1 MYGKSIWKIIESQ
14 VGKYRIIKQNAREKR
29 FYDAG
34 TAKYCFIDDRSN
46 ERRLSWYRRRI
57 HMRKLSELQ
66 QEIESVRF
74 ELDQALLRQDKF
86 DNYYQKSTKLDQL
99 IEEYIEETERS
110 K

>member
-1 MYGKSIWKIIESQ
+1 
-14 VGKYRIIKQNAREKR
+14 
-29 FYDAG
+29 
-34 TAKYCFIDDRSN
+34 
-46 ERRLSWYRRRI
+46 
-57 HMRKLSELQ
+57 MRKLSELQ

-110 K
+110 KQRRMENNAKSGNYWSGIIFLYQNIDFFLRVG

>member
-1 MYGKSIWKIIESQ
+1 
-14 VGKYRIIKQNAREKR
+14 
-29 FYDAG
+29 
-34 TAKYCFIDDRSN
+34 
-46 ERRLSWYRRRI
+46 
-57 HMRKLSELQ
+57 MRKLSELQ

-110 K
+110 KQRRMDNNPKNRLPDKMQCISSGSLYEKFYRAKLKLN

>member
-1 MYGKSIWKIIESQ
+1 
-14 VGKYRIIKQNAREKR
+14 
-29 FYDAG
+29 
-34 TAKYCFIDDRSN
+34 
-46 ERRLSWYRRRI
+46 
-57 HMRKLSELQ
+57 MRKLSELQ

-110 K
+110 KWRRMENNAKSGNNWSGIIFLR

>member
-1 MYGKSIWKIIESQ
+1 
-14 VGKYRIIKQNAREKR
+14 
-29 FYDAG
+29 
-34 TAKYCFIDDRSN
+34 
-46 ERRLSWYRRRI
+46 
-57 HMRKLSELQ
+57 MRKLSELQ

-86 DNYYQKSTKLDQL
+86 DNYKRQDQL

>member
-1 MYGKSIWKIIESQ
+1 
-14 VGKYRIIKQNAREKR
+14 
-29 FYDAG
+29 
-34 TAKYCFIDDRSN
+34 
-46 ERRLSWYRRRI
+46 
-57 HMRKLSELQ
+57 MRKLSELQ

-110 K
+110 KQRRMENNAKSGNNWSVIIFLL

>member
-1 MYGKSIWKIIESQ
+1 
-14 VGKYRIIKQNAREKR
+14 
-29 FYDAG
+29 
-34 TAKYCFIDDRSN
+34 
-46 ERRLSWYRRRI
+46 
-57 HMRKLSELQ
+57 MRKLSELQ

-110 K
+110 KQRRMENNAKSGNYWFGIIFLYQNIDFFLRIV

>member
-1 MYGKSIWKIIESQ
+1 
-14 VGKYRIIKQNAREKR
+14 
-29 FYDAG
+29 
-34 TAKYCFIDDRSN
+34 
-46 ERRLSWYRRRI
+46 
-57 HMRKLSELQ
+57 MRKLSELQ

-110 K
+110 KYRRMENNAKSGNNWSGIIFLR

>member
-1 MYGKSIWKIIESQ
+1 
-14 VGKYRIIKQNAREKR
+14 
-29 FYDAG
+29 
-34 TAKYCFIDDRSN
+34 
-46 ERRLSWYRRRI
+46 
-57 HMRKLSELQ
+57 MRKLRELQ

>member
-1 MYGKSIWKIIESQ
+1 
-14 VGKYRIIKQNAREKR
+14 
-29 FYDAG
+29 
-34 TAKYCFIDDRSN
+34 
-46 ERRLSWYRRRI
+46 
-57 HMRKLSELQ
+57 MRKLSELQ

-110 K
+110 KSRRMENNAKSGNNWSGIIFLR